1 LQNYVGQLQDRALQF
16 GRNDLVKWH
25 QLIDQSHHYWR
36 EKYNSRIRAIFLLK
50 FESLIIFAV
59 VLYLLI
65 APFISDVSAPAALSA
80 EIIFA
85 LVGSIGLWF
94 SAVGFEKK
102 RSFGRA
108 PAVLANLIALGV
120 SYYMISGNFLLI
132 GIPLAILALITLI
145 SAALGYSE

>member
-1 LQNYVGQLQDRALQF
+1 MKLRSLFAT
-16 GRNDLVKWH
+16 
-25 QLIDQSHHYWR
+25 
-36 EKYNSRIRAIFLLK
+36 ENSRVRAVYLLRL
-50 FESLIIFAV
+50 ESLLIFAI

-65 APFISDVSAPAALSA
+65 APFVSDVSAPAALSA

-85 LVGSIGLWF
+85 IVASVGLWF

-132 GIPLAILALITLI
+132 GIPLALLAVITLI

>member
-1 LQNYVGQLQDRALQF
+1 MYYLKM
-16 GRNDLVKWH
+16 DLRRV
-25 QLIDQSHHYWR
+25 LST
-36 EKYNSRIRAIFLLK
+36 ENSRIRAIFLLK
-50 FESLIIFAV
+50 FESLIIFAI

-85 LVGSIGLWF
+85 VVASIGLWF

-132 GIPLAILALITLI
+132 GIPLAFLAIITLI

>member
-1 LQNYVGQLQDRALQF
+1 MGTNIFFNTEKNRKRA
-16 GRNDLVKWH
+16 VK
-25 QLIDQSHHYWR
+25 
-36 EKYNSRIRAIFLLK
+36 LLK
-50 FESLIIFAV
+50 FESLIVFAI

-85 LVGSIGLWF
+85 VVASVGLWF

-132 GIPLAILALITLI
+132 GIPLAFLAIITLI